1 MINIEVISY
10 STTATAFLGLSLLL
24 LTGRKGQ
31 FRKTLLAVASLSS
44 VAWAASVA
52 YQGAYG
58 GLLIVAQML
67 ELLRDLTWFAFLLA
81 MLRAVYPD
89 DAATT
94 RRFVVVFGS
103 AATFTV
109 ALMLLDLYRITGGSA
124 FGFIAGNDVLAGHL
138 LMTVA
143 GLVAVEQLYRNTP
156 AELRR
161 ALKYLCVGI
170 GGMFAYDFYLYSD
183 ALLFQRVSST
193 LWDARG
199 FIHAMVVP
207 VVGVA
212 LARNLQW
219 SPNRDAIDIYVSRRV
234 VFHTTALVGAG
245 IYLLAMGAG
254 GYYVEVHGGSWG
266 LVFQTIFL
274 FGAVLVLAILL
285 FSGQLRAALRVFIS
299 KHFFG
304 YKYDYRDEWLRFIR
318 TLSSGEAATQLRE
331 RAVKAI
337 AQIID
342 SPGGILW
349 MRRDNGRFEPVA
361 RWNMG
366 DPVPPSEPGD
376 GHLVRFL
383 EQREWV
389 INLDEHEKSIQR
401 FRGIDAPALPEW
413 LHGMSSAWLVVP
425 LILHEY
431 LIGFVVLARSP
442 LAPLRREFNWEDCDL
457 LKTAGRQAA
466 SHLAQLE
473 ASRALAETRQFE
485 AFSRLSAF
493 VVHDIKNLI
502 AQLSLV
508 VSNAAKHKH
517 NPQFME
523 DAIHTVESSIAKM
536 NRLLANLR
544 QDHASEEHV
553 QPVDLPQILAEVVAA
568 HGVHDPETTL
578 ECPERDVT
586 VSANRDRLAAVIGH
600 ILQNGREATPVNGHV
615 TVRMRTD
622 RGHAVV
628 EVEDTG
634 CGMDEAFIKDR
645 LFRPF
650 ETTKGSSGMG
660 IGVYETREFIR
671 SLGGDIDVFSR
682 PGHGTIF
689 RLRLPLA
696 GHTGLPIAYRTAS
709 N

>member
-1 MINIEVISY
+1 MINVEVISY
-10 STTATAFLGLSLLL
+10 STTAVAFLGLGLLL

-31 FRKTLLAVASLSS
+31 FRKSLLAVASLST
-44 VAWAASVA
+44 VAWAAAIA

-58 GLLIVAQML
+58 GLLIIAQML
-67 ELLRDLTWFAFLLA
+67 GLLRGLAWFTFLLA
-81 MLRAVYPD
+81 MLRAVFPD
-89 DAATT
+89 DSTT
-94 RRFVVVFGS
+94 NRRFMIVFGS
-103 AATFTV
+103 AAAFTA

-124 FGFIAGNDVLAGHL
+124 LGFIAGNDVLAGHL

-143 GLVAVEQLYRNTP
+143 GLVLVEQLYRNTP
-156 AELRR
+156 PEQRR
-161 ALKYLCVGI
+161 AIKYLCVGV

-207 VVGVA
+207 VIGVA

-219 SPNRDAIDIYVSRRV
+219 SPNRDAIDVYVSRRV

-254 GYYVEVHGGSWG
+254 GYYVDVYGGSWG

-318 TLSSGEAATQLRE
+318 TLSSGEPATQLRE
-331 RAVKAI
+331 RAIKAI

-342 SPGGILW
+342 SPGGVLW
-349 MRRDNGRFEPVA
+349 MRRDSGRFEPVA
-361 RWNMG
+361 RWNMS

-389 INLDEHEKSIQR
+389 INLDEHEKSVRR
-401 FRGIDAPALPEW
+401 FHGIEAPALPEW
-413 LHGMSSAWLVVP
+413 LHGMSGAWLVVP
-425 LILHEY
+425 LILHEK
-431 LIGFVVLARSP
+431 LLGFVVLARSP

-466 SHLAQLE
+466 SHLAQLD
-473 ASRALAETRQFE
+473 ATRALAETRQFE
-485 AFSRLSAF
+485 TFNRLSAF
-493 VVHDIKNLI
+493 VVHDVKNLI

-544 QDHASEEHV
+544 RDHATEERAEA
-553 QPVDLPQILAEVVAA
+553 VDLPQLLTDVVNA
-568 HGVHDPETTL
+568 HGIHDPETTL
-578 ECPERDVT
+578 ECQEHKIS
-586 VSANRDRLAAVIGH
+586 VSANHDRLAAVIGH
-600 ILQNGREATPVNGHV
+600 ILQNAREATPVNGRV
-615 TVRMRTD
+615 TVRLRSG
-622 RGHAVV
+622 RGHAIV

-634 CGMDEAFIKDR
+634 CGMDEAFIKER

-650 ETTKGSSGMG
+650 ETTKGGAGMG

-689 RLRLPLA
+689 RLHLPLTS
-696 GHTGLPIAYRTAS
+696 HSDLPIAYRTAS

>member
-1 MINIEVISY
+1 MINAEVISY
-10 STTATAFLGLSLLL
+10 STTTVAFLGLSLLL
-24 LTGRKGQ
+24 LTGRHRQ
-31 FRKTLLAVASLSS
+31 IRKTLLAVASLTS
-44 VAWAASVA
+44 VAWAATVA
-52 YQGAYG
+52 YQADFG

-67 ELLRDLTWFAFLLA
+67 ELLRDLAWLTFLLA

-89 DAATT
+89 NAATS
-94 RRFVVVFGS
+94 RRFTMVFGV
-103 AATFTV
+103 AAAFTV

-124 FGFIAGNDVLAGHL
+124 LRFIAGNDVLAGHL

-143 GLVAVEQLYRNTP
+143 GLVVVEQLYRNTP
-156 AELRR
+156 RELHR
-161 ALKYLCVGI
+161 ALKYLCVGV
-170 GGMFAYDFYLYSD
+170 GSMYAYDFYLYSD
-183 ALLFQRVSST
+183 ALLFQRVSAT

-207 VVGVA
+207 VIGIA
-212 LARNLQW
+212 LARNVQW
-219 SPNRDAIDIYVSRRV
+219 SPNRDAIDVFVSRRI
-234 VFHTTALVGAG
+234 VFHTTALFGAG

-254 GYYVEVHGGSWG
+254 GYYVGVDGGSWG

-274 FGAVLVLAILL
+274 FGAGLVLAILL
-285 FSGQLRAALRVFIS
+285 FSGQLRASLRVFIS

-318 TLSSGEAATQLRE
+318 TLSSGEAATQLHE

-337 AQIID
+337 AQIVE

-366 DPVPPSEPGD
+366 DPVPASEPAD
-376 GHLVRFL
+376 GLLVRFL
-383 EQREWV
+383 EHREWV
-389 INLDEHEKSIQR
+389 INLDEHDKTVQR
-401 FRGIDAPALPEW
+401 FRGIDAPALPDW
-413 LHGMSSAWLVVP
+413 LHGVPTAWLVVP
-425 LILHEY
+425 LILHES
-431 LIGFVVLARSP
+431 LLGFVLLARSP
-442 LAPLRREFNWEDCDL
+442 LMPVRREFNWEDCDL

-485 AFSRLSAF
+485 AFNRLSAF

-508 VSNAAKHKH
+508 VSNATKHRH

-523 DAIHTVESSIAKM
+523 DAIHTVESSITKM

-544 QDHASEEHV
+544 KDHTTEDHADT
-553 QPVDLPQILAEVVAA
+553 VDLAQLLTEVVSA
-568 HGVHDPETTL
+568 HGVHSPETTL
-578 ECPERDVT
+578 ECSERGIAVA
-586 VSANRDRLAAVIGH
+586 ANRDRLAAVIGH
-600 ILQNGREATPVNGHV
+600 VIQNAREATPGDGRVA
-615 TVRMRTD
+615 VRMRAD
-622 RGHAVV
+622 RRHAVV
-628 EVEDTG
+628 EIEDTG
-634 CGMDEAFIKDR
+634 CGMDEVFMRDR

-650 ETTKGSSGMG
+650 ETTKGSAGMG
-660 IGVYETREFIR
+660 IGAYETREFIR

-682 PGHGTIF
+682 LGHGTIF
-689 RLRLPLA
+689 RLHLPLA
-696 GHTGLPIAYRTAS
+696 DNHGLPIAYRTAS